1 MAPKDEEQ
9 RMRRPIVRAL
19 TLVLVPWLWA
29 VAGYG
34 GEDNES
40 PLLKPQS
47 PIMSQTAPTTFK
59 VRFETSKGDFIVEVQ
74 RAWAPQGA
82 DRFYNL
88 VKNGFYD
95 GARFFRV
102 ISGFMAQ
109 FGINGDPKVSAVW
122 REQRIKDDPVQQSN
136 TRGFISY
143 AMAGPNTRTT
153 QLFINYG
160 DNSRLDQRGFAPFG
174 RVIEGME
181 VVEQLYAGY
190 GEGAPQGKGP
200 SQGRIQQEGNAYL
213 TSSFPSLDYIKKAT
227 VIE

>member
-9 RMRRPIVRAL
+9 RMRASIVRAL
-19 TLVLVPWLWA
+19 ALVLVPWLCT

-34 GEDNES
+34 GEDDES

-47 PIMSQTAPTTFK
+47 PIMNRMAPTTFK

-109 FGINGDPKVSAVW
+109 FGINGDPKVSALW
-122 REQRIKDDPVQQSN
+122 REQRITDDPVQQSN

-181 VVEQLYAGY
+181 VVEQLYAAY
-190 GEGAPQGKGP
+190 GEGAPQGRGP
-200 SQGRIQQEGNAYL
+200 SQARIQQEGNAYL
-213 TSSFPSLDYIKKAT
+213 NGNFPNLDYIKKAT
-227 VIE
+227 LIE

>member
-9 RMRRPIVRAL
+9 RMRRLMARAL
-19 TLVLVPWLWA
+19 ALALVSWLC
-29 VAGYG
+29 VVVGYG
-34 GEDNES
+34 GEGDES
-40 PLLKPQS
+40 SLLKPQS
-47 PIMSQTAPTTFK
+47 PAMNQTAPTTFK

-74 RAWAPQGA
+74 RGWAPAGA

-136 TRGFISY
+136 TRGFIAY

-174 RVIEGME
+174 RVIAGME
-181 VVEQLYAGY
+181 VVDQLYAAY
-190 GEGAPQGKGP
+190 GEGAPQGRGP
-200 SQGRIQQEGNAYL
+200 SQVRIQQEGNAYL
-213 TSSFPSLDYIKKAT
+213 TSSFPELDYIKKAT
-227 VIE
+227 PIE

>member
-1 MAPKDEEQ
+1 
-9 RMRRPIVRAL
+9 MRRLMARAL
-19 TLVLVPWLWA
+19 ALALVSWLC
-29 VAGYG
+29 VVVGYG
-34 GEDNES
+34 GEGDES

-47 PIMSQTAPTTFK
+47 PVMNQTAPTTFK

-74 RAWAPQGA
+74 RGWAPEGA

-136 TRGFISY
+136 TRGFIAY
-143 AMAGPNTRTT
+143 AMAGPKTRTT

-174 RVIEGME
+174 RVIAGME
-181 VVEQLYAGY
+181 VVDQLYAAY
-190 GEGAPQGKGP
+190 GEGAPQGRGP
-200 SQGRIQQEGNAYL
+200 SQVRIQQEGNAYL
-213 TSSFPSLDYIKKAT
+213 TSSFPELDYIKKAT
-227 VIE
+227 PIE